1 MAGGEE
7 ASSRRSCRACHR
19 SFDSGTRAVTPTS
32 VASDVATPAMSSL
45 ARQRTD
51 RAACHDDA
59 MARFRK
65 GDRVLITEGDFKGE
79 WAVIVDKDVIGDEL
93 TVALGEDGRE
103 IRTHE
108 AHVEP
113 AD

>member
-1 MAGGEE
+1 
-7 ASSRRSCRACHR
+7 
-19 SFDSGTRAVTPTS
+19 
-32 VASDVATPAMSSL
+32 
-45 ARQRTD
+45 
-51 RAACHDDA
+51 
-59 MARFRK
+59 MARFKK

-79 WAVIVDKDVIGDEL
+79 WGVIVDKDIIGDEI

-108 AHVEP
+108 GHVEK

>member
-1 MAGGEE
+1 MADGGARENRFGSRSTWVRIPRPPLLT
-7 ASSRRSCRACHR
+7 ASGS
-19 SFDSGTRAVTPTS
+19 
-32 VASDVATPAMSSL
+32 
-45 ARQRTD
+45 
-51 RAACHDDA
+51 CHDEA

-65 GDRVLITEGDFKGE
+65 GDRVLITEGDFKGQ
-79 WAVIVDKDVIGDEL
+79 WAVIVDKDIIGDEL
-93 TVALGEDGRE
+93 TVALGEGGRE